1 MSEEL
6 FSYGYYE
13 GTTGDLLLVSMR
25 RCARCYCGRGLATCV
40 IIIVTVFNCG
50 RGLACCFQITLEE
63 VLLVVLLIV
72 ILLLWQR
79 CSHMCYCY
87 YHSVPVAE
95 VSRHI
100 LNRVTP
106 LPTSVTPLQ
115 HHLLHP
121 ASLYITLH
129 PAPLATSLALAL
141 ALLTPLATSQPTT
154 SSALCHRHCLDR
166 FLLSLTTEHI
176 CIHRIAQKHTDM
188 NKK

>member
-40 IIIVTVFNCG
+40 IITVTVFNCG

-72 ILLLWQR
+72 VLLLWQR
-79 CSHMCYCY
+79 SSHMCYCY

-129 PAPLATSLALAL
+129 PAPLATS
-141 ALLTPLATSQPTT
+141 QPTT

-176 CIHRIAQKHTDM
+176 YIEQHRNTLH
-188 NKK
+188 

>member
-1 MSEEL
+1 MSEEP

-13 GTTGDLLLVSMR
+13 GTTGDLLLVSME

-40 IIIVTVFNCG
+40 IITVTVFNCG

-79 CSHMCYCY
+79 SSHMCYCY
-87 YHSVPVAE
+87 YHCVPVAE

-121 ASLYITLH
+121 ASLYITLYH
-129 PAPLATSLALAL
+129 FTSLHIQHH
-141 ALLTPLATSQPTT
+141 LLHHNQPR
-154 SSALCHRHCLDR
+154 HRLSVIVIAWIGFSCL
-166 FLLSLTTEHI
+166 
-176 CIHRIAQKHTDM
+176 
-188 NKK
+188 